1 MKSLNKTL
9 FVFSLLILVQYFL
22 TNMYGIN
29 WEIISV
35 FTYPVYILGIV
46 FFILPRYF
54 QKKLSLLQIF
64 LSIIICMWL
73 PWLAIIWIALWALNK
88 TPPYIFLIWSVLY
101 LILYSLSWF
110 FPLLKINK
118 NNYLKIFWL
127 VLLNIILSIG
137 LFYVL
142 MGLFHEY
149 FII

>member
-46 FFILPRYF
+46 FFIFPRYF